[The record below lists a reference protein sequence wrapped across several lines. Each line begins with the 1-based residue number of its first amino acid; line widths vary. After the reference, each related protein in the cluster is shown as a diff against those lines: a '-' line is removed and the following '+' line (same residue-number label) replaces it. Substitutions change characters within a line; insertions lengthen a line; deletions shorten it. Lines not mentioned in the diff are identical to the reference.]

1 MTCAILARCAD
12 TGQLGVALV
21 SSLMAVTGRCAFVQ
35 AQVGAVAVQSMADP
49 RLGPAA
55 LKMLA
60 NGYRPEAVLRAF
72 NRTEEGF
79 DYRQMA
85 LINGSGDTAVHEAS
99 VAAGLTGAAEGEN
112 CAAIGNRLVD
122 GAVPKRMIE
131 VFVRT
136 SGELGD
142 RLVASLKT
150 AVAEAGAGP
159 ARAAGLLIAEHEP
172 WPLVDLRIDW
182 SDDPVAGLE
191 HLWHLWRP
199 QMRNYLERA
208 LDPATAVGAER
219 S

>member
-122 GAVPKRMIE
+122 GAVPERMIE

-136 SGELGD
+136 RGELGD